1 MNLLENNLTNSCN
14 ITQTTSSADLNLSP
28 TQQVHRAYLYWA
40 GSGTGDFS
48 VKLND
53 SIINSE
59 RNFDLFQ
66 NDLPY
71 FCAFANVTQFVQ
83 QTGNGTYTLSDLDVT
98 PFLNPQQY
106 CNNRTNF
113 AGWTIVIIYQDENLP
128 LNQINL
134 YDGLQGVSQQQQNL
148 TLNLE
153 NLFVRDNANSKVG
166 FVAWEGDVNLP
177 SLPIYTE
184 SLKINGHTLSNALN
198 PPNNAFNGTNSFTGA
213 TNLYNMDLDVY
224 DIQDYIS
231 AGNTSAEITL
241 TSQQDFVMISTVVTK
256 LNSQLPDAIIAID
269 AIETECDSRRI
280 IVHFTVTNYQSTAL
294 LRAGVPIAIYAND
307 ELIEYAETHME
318 IAIDESHQ
326 DHIWLE
332 IPEHIPNHFEL
343 KLVIDDLGNGEG
355 IVNELIETNNIF
367 AENITLPVS
376 PTFNL
381 LPNLQ
386 TCNIG
391 FGTGIFDFSEYE
403 NLVKTEASHLVSF
416 FESEENA
423 LQDTFPIL
431 NTDEYRSENNP
442 KEIFVRITDDNCF
455 SITSFW
461 IETKNCPP
469 TVYNAL
475 TPNGDGFNDFFFI
488 DGLQNVFTNYEL
500 LIFNRWGKLVWT
512 GNHQSENW
520 TGNANNGVHFV
531 SENLAAG
538 TYFYILHLN
547 DEDYPEALNGFVF
560 LQK

>member
-14 ITQTTSSADLNLSP
+14 ITRTTASAHLNLSS
-28 TQQVHRAYLYWA
+28 TQQIHRAYLYWA

-53 SIINSE
+53 SIIKAQ

-71 FCAFANVTQFVQ
+71 FAAFANVTQLVQ
-83 QTGNGTYTLSDLDVT
+83 QTGNGIYTLSDLDVT
-98 PFLNPQQY
+98 PFLSPSQY

-113 AGWTIVIIYQDENLP
+113 AGWTLVIVYQDENLP
-128 LNQINL
+128 QNQINI

-148 TLNLE
+148 TLRLE

-177 SLPIYTE
+177 SLPIFTE
-184 SLKINGHTLSNALN
+184 ALKINGYTLSNDLN
-198 PPNNAFNGTNSFTGA
+198 PPNNAFNGTNSFTGE

-269 AIETECDSRRI
+269 SIETECNSRRI

-307 ELIEYAETHME
+307 EFIEYAETFVE
-318 IAIDESHQ
+318 LAIDESHQ
-326 DHIWLE
+326 DRIWLE
-332 IPEHIPNHFEL
+332 IPDYIPNNFEL
-343 KLVIDDLGNGEG
+343 KLGIDDLGNGEG

-367 AENITLPVS
+367 IENVTLPVS
-376 PTFNL
+376 PEFNV

-386 TCNIG
+386 SCNIG
-391 FGTGIFDFSEYE
+391 FGAGIFDFSEYE
-403 NLVKTEASHLVSF
+403 NFVKTEASQLVAF
-416 FESEENA
+416 FENEANA
-423 LQDTFPIL
+423 VQNIFPIW
-431 NTDEYRSENNP
+431 NTNDYRSEQNP
-442 KEIFVRITDDNCF
+442 KEIFVRISNDNCF

-461 IETKNCPP
+461 IDTKNCPP

-475 TPNGDGFNDFFFI
+475 TPNGDGYNDFFFI
-488 DGLQNVFTNYEL
+488 DGLQNIFTNYEL
-500 LIFNRWGKLVWT
+500 FIFNRWGKLVWT

-520 TGNANNGVHFV
+520 TGNSNNGVHFLT
-531 SENLAAG
+531 ENLAAG
-538 TYFYILHLN
+538 TYFYILYLN
-547 DEDYPEALNGFVF
+547 DKDYPDALNGFVF